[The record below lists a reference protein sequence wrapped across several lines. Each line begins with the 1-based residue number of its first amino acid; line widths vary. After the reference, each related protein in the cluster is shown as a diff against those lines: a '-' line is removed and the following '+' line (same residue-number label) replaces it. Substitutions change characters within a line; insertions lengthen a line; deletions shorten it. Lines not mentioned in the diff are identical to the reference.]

1 MEDKKAGL
9 GQIVQVRQV
18 KDALDLLPNDPSLAT
33 VIMKD

>member
-18 KDALDLLPNDPSLAT
+18 KGALGMLPNDSSLAT